1 MTSKKHFTEID
12 KNTFVAILKN
22 FAHIVEYK
30 KSDSSSLRNKEEA
43 WQEITQQYNMSAV
56 ISCKRNTVQLKK
68 MWSNMKAAQR
78 SAIMRERQSRMAT
91 GGGSAEPA
99 AEINPEIAEIVPSLM
114 QNAPSIL
121 SSNNTE
127 EELANRREAI
137 FRGVYILDDVEVDD
151 NPICIDTSQG
161 STNVTPEATDEGREE
176 ENCYRSL
183 QSRNVEIDQIVD
195 SALQRKPQKAG
206 TSTAPKTDYDERRL
220 KFERIRR
227 TMKSEEEL
235 ADLKLRHEQRKN
247 ELEIEFLKTKYD
259 FEIRAVAA
267 AAEKAEFELQE
278 RKGKKH

>member
-1 MTSKKHFTEID
+1 
-12 KNTFVAILKN
+12 
-22 FAHIVEYK
+22 
-30 KSDSSSLRNKEEA
+30 
-43 WQEITQQYNMSAV
+43 MSAV

-91 GGGSAEPA
+91 GGGPAEPA

-121 SSNNTE
+121 SSNYTE

-137 FRGVYILDDVEVDD
+137 FHGVYILDDVELDD
-151 NPICIDTSQG
+151 NPICINTSQG
-161 STNVTPEATDEGREE
+161 SRNVTSEGTDEGREE
-176 ENCYRSL
+176 ENCNRSL
-183 QSRNVEIDQIVD
+183 QSKKLEIDQIVD
-195 SALQRKPQKAG
+195 SALQRKPQKAA
-206 TSTAPKTDYDERRL
+206 TSTAPKMDYDERRL

-267 AAEKAEFELQE
+267 AAEKAEFELKEVKASSHHNSALE
-278 RKGKKH
+278 RRK

>member
-22 FAHIVEYK
+22 FAHIVENK
-30 KSDSSSLRNKEEA
+30 KSDSSTLKNKEDA

-68 MWSNMKAAQR
+68 MLSNMKAAQR
-78 SAIMRERQSRMAT
+78 SAIMREMQSRMAT
-91 GGGSAEPA
+91 GRGPAEPA

-121 SSNNTE
+121 SSNHTE

-137 FRGVYILDDVEVDD
+137 FHGVYILDDVEVDD
-151 NPICIDTSQG
+151 NPICINTSHG
-161 STNVTPEATDEGREE
+161 SRNVTPEGNDEGREG
-176 ENCYRSL
+176 ENCNRSL
-183 QSRNVEIDQIVD
+183 QSKNLEIDQIVD
-195 SALQRKPQKAG
+195 SALQRKPQKAA
-206 TSTAPKTDYDERRL
+206 TSTAPKMDYDERRS

-247 ELEIEFLKTKYD
+247 ELEIEFFKNK
-259 FEIRAVAA
+259 I
-267 AAEKAEFELQE
+267 
-278 RKGKKH
+278 

>member
-1 MTSKKHFTEID
+1 MATVKKHFTDVE
-12 KNTFVAILKN
+12 KNVFVALVKK
-22 FAHIVEYK
+22 FAHIIENK
-30 KSDSSSLRNKEEA
+30 KCDSSTLRQKEEA
-43 WQEITQQYNMSAV
+43 WQEVTQQYNMLAV
-56 ISCKRNTVQLKK
+56 VSCKRNTVQLKK
-68 MWSNMKAAQR
+68 MWSNMKATQR

-114 QNAPSIL
+114 QNAPTIF

-127 EELANRREAI
+127 EELTNRREEI
-137 FRGVYILDDVEVDD
+137 FSGVYILDDVEVDE
-151 NPICIDTSQG
+151 NPICIDMSQG
-161 STNVTPEATDEGREE
+161 SGNVTTEATDEGRE

-183 QSRNVEIDQIVD
+183 QSRNVEIDEIVD
-195 SALQRKPQKAG
+195 SALQRKTQKAG

-220 KFERIRR
+220 KFEPIRR

-247 ELEIEFLKTKYD
+247 DLEMEFLKRKYD

-267 AAEKAEFELQE
+267 AAEKAEFQLQQL
-278 RKGKKH
+278 KGNKH